1 MNKQITASNRKAYHE
16 YSILDKYEAGIELF
30 GTEVKSLR
38 EAQANLKE
46 SYVIIRKNQ
55 AWVSGMHINP
65 YSNTGHEGHDPIR
78 NRRLLLNKRE
88 ILKIKQAIDQKGL
101 TAVPLKLYF
110 NNNGWAKLEIGLA
123 KGKKIYDKRADIKKK
138 EVDKQIRR
146 DFKSKLS
153 I

>member
-16 YSILDKYEAGIELF
+16 YNILDIYEAGIELF

-46 SYVIIRKNQ
+46 SYVVIRKNQ

-65 YSNTGHEGHDPIR
+65 YSNTGHDGHDPIR

-88 ILKIKQAIDQKGL
+88 IFKIKQAIDQKGL

-123 KGKKIYDKRADIKKK
+123 KGKKIYDKKSSIKERDIKRDIQR
-138 EVDKQIRR
+138 ELRDKY
-146 DFKSKLS
+146 K
-153 I
+153 

>member
-16 YSILDKYEAGIELF
+16 YNILDKYEAGIELF

-65 YSNTGHEGHDPIR
+65 YSNTGHDGHDPIR

-88 ILKIKQAIDQKGL
+88 IFKIKQAIDQKGL

-123 KGKKIYDKRADIKKK
+123 KGKKIYDKKSSIKEREIKRDMQRELK
-138 EVDKQIRR
+138 DKY
-146 DFKSKLS
+146 K
-153 I
+153 

>member
-16 YSILDKYEAGIELF
+16 YNILDKYEAGIELF

-46 SYVIIRKNQ
+46 SYVVIRKNQ

-88 ILKIKQAIDQKGL
+88 ILKICFESVRIHIKAIGFEGFVL
-101 TAVPLKLYF
+101 NGV
-110 NNNGWAKLEIGLA
+110 NN
-123 KGKKIYDKRADIKKK
+123 
-138 EVDKQIRR
+138 
-146 DFKSKLS
+146 
-153 I
+153 

>member
-16 YSILDKYEAGIELF
+16 YNILDKYEAGIELF

-65 YSNTGHEGHDPIR
+65 YSNTGHDGHDPIR

-88 ILKIKQAIDQKGL
+88 IFKIKQAIDQKGL

-123 KGKKIYDKRADIKKK
+123 KGKKIYDKKSSIKERDIK
-138 EVDKQIRR
+138 R
-146 DFKSKLS
+146 DIQRELRDRYK
-153 I
+153 

>member
-16 YSILDKYEAGIELF
+16 YNILDKYEAGIELF

-65 YSNTGHEGHDPIR
+65 YSNTGHDGHDPIR

-88 ILKIKQAIDQKGL
+88 IFKIKQAIDQKGL

-123 KGKKIYDKRADIKKK
+123 KGKKIYDKKSSIKERDIKKDMQR
-138 EVDKQIRR
+138 ELRDKY
-146 DFKSKLS
+146 K
-153 I
+153 

>member
-16 YSILDKYEAGIELF
+16 YNILDKYEAGIELF

-88 ILKIKQAIDQKGL
+88 ILKIKQAIDQK
-101 TAVPLKLYF
+101 
-110 NNNGWAKLEIGLA
+110 
-123 KGKKIYDKRADIKKK
+123 
-138 EVDKQIRR
+138 
-146 DFKSKLS
+146 
-153 I
+153 

>member
-16 YSILDKYEAGIELF
+16 YNILDKYEAGIELF

-46 SYVIIRKNQ
+46 SYVVIRKNQ
-55 AWVSGMHINP
+55 AWVNGMHINP

-101 TAVPLKLYF
+101 TAVPLKLYV
-110 NNNGWAKLEIGLA
+110 NNNGWAKLEKGLA
-123 KGKKIYDKRADIKKK
+123 KGKKIYDKKSSIKERDIK
-138 EVDKQIRR
+138 R
-146 DFKSKLS
+146 DMQRELRDRYK
-153 I
+153 

>member
-16 YSILDKYEAGIELF
+16 YNILDKYEAGIELF

-123 KGKKIYDKRADIKKK
+123 KGKKYMTKRPQLRK
-138 EVDKQIRR
+138 ET
-146 DFKSKLS
+146 
-153 I
+153 

>member
-16 YSILDKYEAGIELF
+16 YNILDKYEAGIELF

-88 ILKIKQAIDQKGL
+88 IYKIKQAIDQKGL

-123 KGKKIYDKRADIKKK
+123 KGKKIYDKKTSIKERDIK
-138 EVDKQIRR
+138 R
-146 DFKSKLS
+146 DIQRELRDRYK
-153 I
+153 

>member
-16 YSILDKYEAGIELF
+16 YNILDKYEAGIELF

-46 SYVIIRKNQ
+46 SYVVIRKNQ

-123 KGKKIYDKRADIKKK
+123 KGKKYMTKRPQLRK
-138 EVDKQIRR
+138 ET
-146 DFKSKLS
+146 
-153 I
+153 

>member
-16 YSILDKYEAGIELF
+16 YNILDIYEAGIELF

-65 YSNTGHEGHDPIR
+65 YSNTGHDGHDPIR

-88 ILKIKQAIDQKGL
+88 IFKIKQAIDQKGL

-123 KGKKIYDKRADIKKK
+123 KGKKIYDKKSSIKERDIKRDMQR
-138 EVDKQIRR
+138 ELRDKY
-146 DFKSKLS
+146 K
-153 I
+153 

>member
-16 YSILDKYEAGIELF
+16 YNILDKYEAGIELF

-110 NNNGWAKLEIGLA
+110 NNIGWAKLEIGLA
-123 KGKKIYDKRADIKKK
+123 KGKKIYDKKSSIKERDIK
-138 EVDKQIRR
+138 R
-146 DFKSKLS
+146 DMQRELRDRYK
-153 I
+153 

>member
-16 YSILDKYEAGIELF
+16 YNILDKYEAGIELF

-78 NRRLLLNKRE
+78 NRRLLLNKR
-88 ILKIKQAIDQKGL
+88 
-101 TAVPLKLYF
+101 
-110 NNNGWAKLEIGLA
+110 
-123 KGKKIYDKRADIKKK
+123 DIKNKTGY
-138 EVDKQIRR
+138 R
-146 DFKSKLS
+146 SKGINSGSFEAVL
-153 I
+153 

>member
-16 YSILDKYEAGIELF
+16 YNILDKYEAGIELF

-55 AWVSGMHINP
+55 AWVSGMHINS
-65 YSNTGHEGHDPIR
+65 YSNTGHEGHDPTR

-123 KGKKIYDKRADIKKK
+123 KGKKIYDKKSSIKERDIK
-138 EVDKQIRR
+138 R
-146 DFKSKLS
+146 DMQRELRDRYK
-153 I
+153 

>member
-88 ILKIKQAIDQKGL
+88 IFKIKQGIEQKGL

-123 KGKKIYDKRADIKKK
+123 KGKKIYDKKSSIKEKDIK
-138 EVDKQIRR
+138 R
-146 DFKSKLS
+146 DMQRELRDRYK
-153 I
+153 

>member
-88 ILKIKQAIDQKGL
+88 IFKIKQSIEQKGL

-123 KGKKIYDKRADIKKK
+123 KGKKIYDKKSSIKEKDIK
-138 EVDKQIRR
+138 R
-146 DFKSKLS
+146 DMQRELRDRYK
-153 I
+153 

>member
-16 YSILDKYEAGIELF
+16 YNILDKYEAGIELF

-46 SYVIIRKNQ
+46 SYVVIRKNQ

-65 YSNTGHEGHDPIR
+65 YSNTGHDGHDPIR

-88 ILKIKQAIDQKGL
+88 IFKIKQAIDQKGL

-123 KGKKIYDKRADIKKK
+123 KGKKIYDKKSSIKERDIKKDMQR
-138 EVDKQIRR
+138 ELRDKY
-146 DFKSKLS
+146 K
-153 I
+153 

>member
-16 YSILDKYEAGIELF
+16 YNILDKYEAGIELF

-88 ILKIKQAIDQKGL
+88 IFKIKQGIEQKGL

-123 KGKKIYDKRADIKKK
+123 KGKKIYDKKSSIKEKDIK
-138 EVDKQIRR
+138 R
-146 DFKSKLS
+146 DMQRELRDRYK
-153 I
+153 